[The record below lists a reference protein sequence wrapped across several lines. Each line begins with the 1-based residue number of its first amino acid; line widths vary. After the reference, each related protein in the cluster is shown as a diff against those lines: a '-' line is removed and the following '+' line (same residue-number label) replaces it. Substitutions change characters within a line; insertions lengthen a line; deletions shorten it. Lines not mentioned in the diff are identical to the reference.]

1 MKQIALL
8 ILMTVAALPAAD
20 KKPSARHAR
29 SKPVATPKR
38 VAVTETVAIP
48 KDAVQVDANTYTAI
62 DAKGKKWIYRR
73 TPFGISRAEERAP
86 SAEEAAQAA
95 KVIAATTAVE
105 RGDEIEFARP
115 GPFGQYRWQR
125 KKSDLNEMEKTV
137 WEREL
142 RKSSKAAPR
151 QE

>member
-1 MKQIALL
+1 MFRIFFESKWRRSYRRS
-8 ILMTVAALPAAD
+8 AA
-20 KKPSARHAR
+20 AR
-29 SKPVATPKR
+29 
-38 VAVTETVAIP
+38 
-48 KDAVQVDANTYTAI
+48 D
-62 DAKGKKWIYRR
+62 GRR
-73 TPFGISRAEERAP
+73 TPFGISRTEERAP
-86 SAEEAAQAA
+86 STEEAAQAA

-142 RKSSKAAPR
+142 RKSGKVAPR

>member
-1 MKQIALL
+1 MKQIVLL
-8 ILMTVAALPAAD
+8 MLLTVLALPAAD
-20 KKPSARHAR
+20 RKSPARRAR
-29 SKPVATPKR
+29 SKPVATPKN
-38 VAVTETVAIP
+38 VAVTETVTIP
-48 KDAVQVDANTYTAI
+48 KDAAPVDANTYTAT
-62 DAKGKKWIYRR
+62 DAQGKKWIYRR
-73 TPFGISRAEERAP
+73 TPFGISRTEERAP
-86 SAEEAAQAA
+86 STEEAAQAA

-142 RKSSKAAPR
+142 RKSGKAAPR